1 MNKADYLEF
10 LEENQKLR
18 EERLEGQEFIERP
31 EGWLVNKEYTDP
43 DEVISDLLYITAEY
57 EKRRLDAT
65 ELDQYFYKRQW
76 LQDQLKRL
84 SAENYADEYVLVDNF
99 NNIRRRL
106 KYDPDAEKLVTELA
120 TQIDCYVVLKKGS
133 RYFAEVGDEIV
144 EMGEVPDV
152 GMMEEEF
159 I

>member
-18 EERLEGQEFIERP
+18 EERLEGQEFEEKP
-31 EGWLVNKEYTDP
+31 KGWLVDKEYTNA

-76 LQDQLKRL
+76 LQDQLNKF
-84 SAENYADEYVLVDNF
+84 YADEYVLIDKF
-99 NNIRRRL
+99 NKIQKRF
-106 KYDPDAEKLVTELA
+106 KYDSKANGVITELA
-120 TQIDCYVVLKKGS
+120 SSLDCYIILRKGKK
-133 RYFAEVGDEIV
+133 YFAEVGDDIV
-144 EMGEVPDV
+144 EMGEWPDIRLIE
-152 GMMEEEF
+152 GSD
-159 I
+159 

>member
-1 MNKADYLEF
+1 MNKEDYLDF
-10 LEENQKLR
+10 LDENQKLR
-18 EERLEGQEFIERP
+18 EQFDEKEFEEKP
-31 EGWLVNKEYTDP
+31 KGWLIDKEYTSP
-43 DEVISDLLYITAEY
+43 DEVVSDILYLTAEY
-57 EKRRLDAT
+57 ENERLSPT
-65 ELDQYFYKRQW
+65 ELDQYFYKRQY

-99 NNIRRRL
+99 NNIQRRL
-106 KYDPDAEKLVTELA
+106 KYNPDAEKLVTELA

>member
-1 MNKADYLEF
+1 MNREDDLDF
-10 LEENQKLR
+10 LDENQKLR
-18 EERLEGQEFIERP
+18 EQFDEKEFEEKP
-31 EGWLVNKEYTDP
+31 KGWLIDKEYTGP
-43 DEVISDLLYITAEY
+43 DEVVSDILYLTAEY
-57 EKRRLDAT
+57 ENERLSPT
-65 ELDQYFYKRQW
+65 ELDQYFYKRQY

-84 SAENYADEYVLVDNF
+84 SAEDYADEYVLVDNF

-120 TQIDCYVVLKKGS
+120 AQIDCYVVLKKGS

-144 EMGEVPDV
+144 EMGEAPDV

>member
-57 EKRRLDAT
+57 EKRKLDAT

-76 LQDQLKRL
+76 LQDQLNKF
-84 SAENYADEYVLVDNF
+84 YADEYVLIDKF
-99 NNIRRRL
+99 NKVQKRF
-106 KYDPDAEKLVTELA
+106 KYDPKADGVITELA
-120 TQIDCYVVLKKGS
+120 SKLDCYIVLRKGKK
-133 RYFAEVGDEIV
+133 YFAEVGDEV
-144 EMGEVPDV
+144 VDMGEWPDIRLI
-152 GMMEEEF
+152 EDSEQKE
-159 I
+159 